1 MRDLKQEIIEAIE
14 QISDDWILKVI
25 CRFIHGMTEGVE
37 SEHI

>member
-25 CRFIHGMTEGVE
+25 CRFIHGMVREEEHEG
-37 SEHI
+37 